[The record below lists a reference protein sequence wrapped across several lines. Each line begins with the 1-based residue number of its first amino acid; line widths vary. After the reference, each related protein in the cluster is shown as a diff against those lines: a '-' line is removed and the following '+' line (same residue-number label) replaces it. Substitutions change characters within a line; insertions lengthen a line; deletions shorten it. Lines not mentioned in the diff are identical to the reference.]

1 MRLKKIFAVIML
13 SCFCLI
19 SPIALM
25 ACDGGSLADI
35 ETNYQTMEQYYQDHN
50 TVFLSGN
57 LEGISTKVLLT
68 YGTHIDSQI
77 DGEQSGSA
85 SKCGYLELETKYNVI
100 LAISDKYI
108 MDNKNYVLNLAK
120 STNNTKKVVKSLKA
134 INTSMENYFDVLEEF
149 VQERNEIAERFAM
162 FTGSFDDNT
171 SLAYLRRFKRV
182 YGELLDANIEIASR
196 IADVIDAIEI
206 FDVLL
211 EEGASAENT
220 NTLKNYIAIK
230 MLSIYSDFMINKVEN
245 QIYWNATTQTPTK
258 SRIDALMDVSEGS
271 FEDFKECFVHNTTPT
286 KALEAT
292 TIYGFTYIVKEF
304 FEEKEMFDR
313 AMDGFDF
320 AELADQTTHDNDL
333 ESYKKKNA
341 LAEVNLQ
348 KMEQFFGISIG
359 NFISEAERV
368 LY

>member
-1 MRLKKIFAVIML
+1 MKLKKIFAFIL
-13 SCFCLI
+13 LACFCLI
-19 SPIALM
+19 SPITLM

-35 ETNYQTMEQYYQDHN
+35 ETNYQTMEKYYQDHN
-50 TVFLSGN
+50 TIFLSGN
-57 LEGISTKVLLT
+57 LEGISTKVLVT

-77 DGEQSGSA
+77 NGEQSGSS
-85 SKCGYLELETKYNVI
+85 SKCGYLELETKYNVM

-134 INTSMENYFDVLEEF
+134 INISMEKYFDVLEEF
-149 VQERNEIAERFAM
+149 VQERNEIAERFAT
-162 FTGSFDDNT
+162 FTGSFNDNT

-211 EEGASAENT
+211 EEGATSGNT

-230 MLSIYSDFMINKVEN
+230 MLSIYSDFMINKIEN
-245 QIYWNATTQTPTK
+245 QIYWGATTQTPTK
-258 SRIDALMDVSEGS
+258 SRIDALMDMSEDS
-271 FEDFKECFVHNTTPT
+271 FDDFKDCFVHTTTPT
-286 KALEAT
+286 QALDASA
-292 TIYGFTYIVKEF
+292 IYNFINIVKEF

-320 AELADQTTHDNDL
+320 AELANQTTHNNDL

-348 KMEQFFGISIG
+348 KMEQFFDISTG
-359 NFISEAERV
+359 NFIAEVERV